1 MYSLL
6 NEEGDIMYKA
16 IDIAKWFLQ
25 HNAFEQKLSSDVEGI
40 SNLKLQKL
48 LYYAQGC
55 YLGVYGSKLFEDDIL
70 AWQHGP
76 VVSDVYHEFK
86 KFHNN
91 SITVDVSEIV
101 KVDDK
106 AQKVLEWVY
115 EEFGKYTAWALR
127 NKTHEET
134 PWRTTQPNG
143 VISIDAIRNYFVE
156 NYVEA

>member
-1 MYSLL
+1 M
-6 NEEGDIMYKA
+6 K
-16 IDIAKWFLQ
+16 IAKWFLQ
-25 HNAFEQKLSSDVEGI
+25 HNSYEQKLSGDVEGI

-55 YLGVYGSKLFEDDIL
+55 YLGLYGIKLFEDDIV

-76 VVSDVYHEFK
+76 VVVDVYYEFK

-91 SITVDVSEIV
+91 SIAFSDLTEI
-101 KVDDK
+101 KVDEK

-127 NKTHEET
+127 DKTHEET
-134 PWRTTQPNG
+134 PWKSTPMNE
-143 VISIDAIRNYFVE
+143 VISADVIRDYFVKH
-156 NYVEA
+156 YVEA